1 MFKNKYNQVRS
12 GWLIF
17 GAFLIVLTGQVM
29 FTLPGE
35 TMISLLEMSARH
47 DADGLNSVF
56 DPYIVLLTQGAG
68 TFGAIGATLIAFRAI
83 NKKNP
88 NKLGVQG
95 PPLDFLVGLALGAV
109 SMTIIFLI
117 LYATNNI
124 SLVNGLASPNLT
136 PYFFVYGILFIL
148 VGFFEEIF
156 FRGYVMK
163 TLTSRRNSKLTIY
176 LVSASFFSLAHM
188 INPNVAILG
197 LVNIFFIGLLF
208 AYMFDVTRSLLL
220 PIGYHITWNFFQGTV
235 FGFPVSGID
244 AHGLYKIDMT
254 NGVNLLTGGTFG
266 VEGGLITTLIIA
278 LGFIVTKWYT
288 RNRVDVGKW

>member
-1 MFKNKYNQVRS
+1 TLDLLTRHFAPHCYCGLSR
-12 GWLIF
+12 
-17 GAFLIVLTGQVM
+17 AFV
-29 FTLPGE
+29 
-35 TMISLLEMSARH
+35 
-47 DADGLNSVF
+47 
-56 DPYIVLLTQGAG
+56 PYFLLLTQGAG

-124 SLVNGLASPNLT
+124 SLVNDFTSPNIT

-148 VGFFEEIF
+148 FGLFEEMF

-176 LVSASFFSLAHM
+176 LVSAGFFSLTHI
-188 INPNVAILG
+188 INPNLSVLG

-208 AYMFDVTRSLLL
+208 A
-220 PIGYHITWNFFQGTV
+220 
-235 FGFPVSGID
+235 
-244 AHGLYKIDMT
+244 
-254 NGVNLLTGGTFG
+254 
-266 VEGGLITTLIIA
+266 
-278 LGFIVTKWYT
+278 
-288 RNRVDVGKW
+288 